1 MKASYFWPGH
11 PLPAAACKVTSE
23 HCPSTKDTDFF
34 PAGCRTSAAG
44 TPTLRNGESAR
55 GPPPS
60 LVFPCCPV
68 GLSPWGPC
76 PHPPGYPVWVIRG
89 FELCPFLSLSPSSL
103 FGVFCVTS
111 KPCEAVLPDRGAGQ
125 GLCCPLWLPSTQG
138 RLADLFL
145 EPGSLPCSLSFA
157 DICQRLQVSI
167 VHP

>member
-55 GPPPS
+55 GPPPQSGIPLLSCRFVTMGALPPPSWIPS
-60 LVFPCCPV
+60 L
-68 GLSPWGPC
+68 GDQ
-76 PHPPGYPVWVIRG
+76 G